1 MGSLTSWEGRQ
12 EGRYDIATHGK
23 AGNLNNNNIKT
34 KPKDYEKDYDD
45 DGSSGAADRMHGTCA
60 NE

>member
-12 EGRYDIATHGK
+12 EGRYNIATHRK
-23 AGNLNNNNIKT
+23 AGNLNNNIKT
-34 KPKDYEKDYDD
+34 KQKDYEKDYDD
-45 DGSSGAADRMHGTCA
+45 DGGSDAADGLHGTCA